1 MKVIILDEVI
11 RFCHDH
17 NFQSI
22 GLDQLKDMAVQNT
35 QKGQTIAYCAGYA
48 KATQD
53 AIEAWAAKRPEVNDD
68 DDRGT

>member
-1 MKVIILDEVI
+1 MKVVILDEVL
-11 RFCHDH
+11 RFAREH

-22 GLDQLKDMAVQNT
+22 GVEQLKDMAIPNT

>member
-1 MKVIILDEVI
+1 MKVIILDDVI
-11 RFCHDH
+11 RFCQDH
-17 NFQSI
+17 NFQSV
-22 GLDQLKDMAVQNT
+22 GLDQLKNMAVQNT

>member
-11 RFCHDH
+11 QFCRDH
-17 NFQSI
+17 NFQSV

-53 AIEAWAAKRPEVNDD
+53 AIEAWAAKRPEVDNEQI
-68 DDRGT
+68 R